1 MSSSERADQ
10 WQSLLD
16 AISKDEHAIEEREAL
31 EEFVLAFLEWEA
43 DAARAERAIARI
55 LQKTVNLNEFRAMA
69 PEDAV
74 AVIGKTYPR
83 VRERAERLL
92 LALNEVFK
100 REDALTLEPC
110 LAMPKRESRKY
121 LESLEGCPGFVAA
134 RVTLLCAGGHAIPVD
149 ERLVGMLEG
158 AGVAEPGESPDRV
171 ASFLE
176 RQVKSGDG
184 LHAYLALRAWA
195 ERGGK
200 VPRGVRVKRSAGTAT
215 TKKKTRRKTT
225 KAT

>member
-1 MSSSERADQ
+1 
-10 WQSLLD
+10 
-16 AISKDEHAIEEREAL
+16 ISKDEHAMLYREPLAV
-31 EEFVLAFLEWEA
+31 FVLAFLVWEA
-43 DAARAERAIARI
+43 AAARAARALARI

-69 PEDAV
+69 PEDAI

-92 LALNEVFK
+92 LALNAIFK

-110 LAMPKRESRKY
+110 LTMPKRESRKY

-134 RVTLLCAGGHAIPVD
+134 RVTLLCADGHAIPID
-149 ERLVGMLEG
+149 ERLAGMLEA
-158 AGVAEPGESPDRV
+158 AGVAEAGESPERV

-184 LHAYLALRAWA
+184 LHAYLALRAWS

-200 VPRGVRVKRSAGTAT
+200 VPRGVRSKRSDSAPAA
-215 TKKKTRRKTT
+215 KKKTRRKTS